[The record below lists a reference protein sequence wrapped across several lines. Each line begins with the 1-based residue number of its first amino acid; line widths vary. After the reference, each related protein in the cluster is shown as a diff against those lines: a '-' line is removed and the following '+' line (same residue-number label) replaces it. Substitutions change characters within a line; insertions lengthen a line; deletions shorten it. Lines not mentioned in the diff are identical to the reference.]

1 MSTDYFNVLDPPTQ
15 KRYKE
20 KFEIIGNIDPYYA
33 PDSHFSVKIGDF
45 PSICYP
51 DIVNYLVFNPS
62 PFSADDMKAYKSLE
76 VYNQV
81 IEGWVRDVK
90 VMTTSGLKVV
100 KGKVIRLISLNLF
113 VYVLPSYEIY
123 LAITNTFPWFFHSS
137 FLLVT
142 HKMSEHFLQGIIF
155 SLF

>member
-1 MSTDYFNVLDPPTQ
+1 MATDYFIKLDPPTQ

-20 KFEIIGNIDPYYA
+20 KLEIIGNIDPYSA

-45 PSICYP
+45 PSMCYP
-51 DIVNYLVFNPS
+51 DIVNHLEFSPS
-62 PFSADDMKAYKSLE
+62 PFSADDIKAYKSLKA
-76 VYNQV
+76 YNQI

-100 KGKVIRLISLNLF
+100 KGKVIRLISLNLL
-113 VYVLPSYEIY
+113 VYVFPSYEIY
-123 LAITNTFPWFFHSS
+123 LAIANTFPSFFHSP

-142 HKMSEHFLQGIIF
+142 NYV
-155 SLF
+155 